1 MNSSRLLCLV
11 IFLISALLLFGYIG
25 GLAPVELSQGSP
37 LLGWTPTV
45 NLETNQYLMWR
56 ADGLSRLFAPLIP
69 IQEALKPAMMSI
81 LTLLFGTCLICR
93 VSCTSVGT
101 NPRWGWIVG
110 VLPALITLGVTGAD
124 SVLLGALAWV
134 PLLSLFLSAIFLV
147 SKAGLLRA
155 ALPLIVISGVVSLTC
170 ATSAN
175 HLAPLAALCAVL
187 LAQRLQGEAG
197 AFPSFPN
204 SLLGIGIAIL
214 PALAMVTNIPAAPFP
229 DYHQLAHVVPDDG
242 LPGIIRPLIGLDYPI
257 QVIDRTV
264 IKSSLSLTSVAITGL
279 SLFALVFSGISS
291 ALTLACTLGILGVLD
306 TVLPEAYAQ
315 IAPIGALSRLIPW
328 GTTVA
333 YTPYLVAFGAWLLS
347 VTVIT
352 TSKRLVAIPVVL
364 TLLIVAH
371 ASQTRGYPYEIRRYG
386 YASITEVSPSAA
398 VVKHIAQAI
407 TADSSEMLKR
417 PLLQDFTP
425 SAQSLGN
432 FSTSLKTS
440 LNPLKGALAAVTDGD
455 PKTRWTT
462 GQSAQHGDEIVEII
476 FNTPILVGGIELD
489 TGEFTTDFPRGLE
502 VTGTSATKD
511 GTTCAASF
519 PSWQGS
525 VTRTPKG
532 SLYFTGQHEVQV
544 IFPAPC
550 LLKSISIKQTG
561 KATFDWSIAEIR
573 ILN

>member
-1 MNSSRLLCLV
+1 M
-11 IFLISALLLFGYIG
+11 
-25 GLAPVELSQGSP
+25 
-37 LLGWTPTV
+37 
-45 NLETNQYLMWR
+45 
-56 ADGLSRLFAPLIP
+56 
-69 IQEALKPAMMSI
+69 
-81 LTLLFGTCLICR
+81 
-93 VSCTSVGT
+93 
-101 NPRWGWIVG
+101 
-110 VLPALITLGVTGAD
+110 
-124 SVLLGALAWV
+124 LLGALAWV

-306 TVLPEAYAQ
+306 TVLPEASAQ
-315 IAPIGALSRLIPW
+315 IAPIAALSRLIPW

-462 GQSAQHGDEIVEII
+462 GQSAQHGDEIVEIT

-502 VTGTSATKD
+502 VTGTSATQD

>member
-56 ADGLSRLFAPLIP
+56 ADGLSRLFAPFFP
-69 IQEALKPAMMSI
+69 IRDALKPILMSI
-81 LTLLFGTCLICR
+81 LILLFGTCLVCR
-93 VSCTSVGT
+93 VAFASAGK

-110 VLPALITLGVTGAD
+110 FIPVLITLGVTGAD
-124 SVLLGALAWV
+124 SVVVGALAWI
-134 PLLSLFLSAIFLV
+134 PLLSLLLSAIFLV
-147 SKAGLLRA
+147 GKAGLLRA

-175 HLAPLAALCAVL
+175 HLAPLAAFCAVL

-197 AFPSFPN
+197 ALPSSSS
-204 SLLGIGIAIL
+204 SLLGIGIAII
-214 PALAMVTNIPAAPFP
+214 PALVMVATIPVAPFP
-229 DYHQLAHVVPDDG
+229 DYPQLGHVVPDDG
-242 LPGIIRPLIGLDYPI
+242 LSGIIRPLIGIDYPI
-257 QVIDRTV
+257 QVLDRTI
-264 IKSSLSLTSVAITGL
+264 IKSSFSLMSVAVVVL
-279 SLFALVFSGISS
+279 SLFALVVSGMSS
-291 ALTLACTLGILGVLD
+291 ALTLACILGILGVLD
-306 TVLPEAYAQ
+306 TVLPEASAQ
-315 IAPIGALSRLIPW
+315 IAPIAALSRLIPW

-352 TSKRLVAIPVVL
+352 TSKKIVAIPVVV
-364 TLLIVAH
+364 TLLIVAQ
-371 ASQTRGYPYEIRRYG
+371 ASQTRGYPYEIRRYS

-417 PLLQDFTP
+417 PLLQGFTP
-425 SAQSLGN
+425 SGQSLGN

-440 LNPLKGALAAVTDGD
+440 LNPFQGTLAALTDGD

-476 FNTPILVGGIELD
+476 FNTPTLVGGIELD

-502 VTGTSATKD
+502 VTGTSATQD

-532 SLYFTGQHEVQV
+532 SLYFTGQHDVQV

-550 LLKSISIKQTG
+550 LLKSLSIKQTG
-561 KATFDWSIAEIR
+561 KATFDWSIAEIK

>member
-56 ADGLSRLFAPLIP
+56 ADGLSRLFAPFFP
-69 IQEALKPAMMSI
+69 IRDALKPILMSI
-81 LTLLFGTCLICR
+81 LILLFGTCLVCR
-93 VSCTSVGT
+93 VAFASAGK

-110 VLPALITLGVTGAD
+110 FIPVLITLGVTGAD
-124 SVLLGALAWV
+124 SVVVGALAWI
-134 PLLSLFLSAIFLV
+134 PLLSLLLSAIFLV
-147 SKAGLLRA
+147 GKAGLLRA

-175 HLAPLAALCAVL
+175 HLAPLGAFCAVL

-197 AFPSFPN
+197 ALPSSSS
-204 SLLGIGIAIL
+204 SLLGIGIAII
-214 PALAMVTNIPAAPFP
+214 PALVMVATIPVAPFP
-229 DYHQLAHVVPDDG
+229 DYPQLGHVVPDDG
-242 LPGIIRPLIGLDYPI
+242 LSGIIRPLIGPDYPI
-257 QVIDRTV
+257 QVVDRAI
-264 IKSSLSLTSVAITGL
+264 IKSSFSLMSVAVVVL
-279 SLFALVFSGISS
+279 SLFALVVSGMSS
-291 ALTLACTLGILGVLD
+291 ALTLACILGILGVLD
-306 TVLPEAYAQ
+306 TVLPEASAQ
-315 IAPIGALSRLIPW
+315 IAPIAALSRLIPW

-352 TSKRLVAIPVVL
+352 TSKKIVAIPVVV
-364 TLLIVAH
+364 TLLIVAQ
-371 ASQTRGYPYEIRRYG
+371 ASQTRGYPYEIRRYS

-417 PLLQDFTP
+417 PLLQGFTP
-425 SAQSLGN
+425 SGQSLGN

-440 LNPLKGALAAVTDGD
+440 LNPFQGTLAALTDGD

-476 FNTPILVGGIELD
+476 FNTPTLVGGIELD

-502 VTGTSATKD
+502 VTGTSATQD

-532 SLYFTGQHEVQV
+532 SLYFTGQHDVQV

-550 LLKSISIKQTG
+550 LLKSLSIKQTG
-561 KATFDWSIAEIR
+561 KATFDWSIAEIK

>member
-56 ADGLSRLFAPLIP
+56 ADGLSRLFAPFFP
-69 IQEALKPAMMSI
+69 IRDALKPLLMSI
-81 LTLLFGTCLICR
+81 LILLFGTCLVCR
-93 VSCTSVGT
+93 VAFASAGK

-110 VLPALITLGVTGAD
+110 FIPVLITLGVTGAD
-124 SVLLGALAWV
+124 SVVVGALAWI
-134 PLLSLFLSAIFLV
+134 PLLSLLLSAIFLV
-147 SKAGLLRA
+147 GKAGLLRA

-175 HLAPLAALCAVL
+175 HLAPLGAFCAVL

-197 AFPSFPN
+197 ALPSSSS
-204 SLLGIGIAIL
+204 SLLGIGIAII
-214 PALAMVTNIPAAPFP
+214 PALVMVATIPVAPFP
-229 DYHQLAHVVPDDG
+229 DYPQLGHVVPDDG
-242 LPGIIRPLIGLDYPI
+242 LSGIIRPLIGPDYPI
-257 QVIDRTV
+257 QVVDRAI
-264 IKSSLSLTSVAITGL
+264 IKSSFSLMSVAVVVL
-279 SLFALVFSGISS
+279 SLFALIVSGMSS
-291 ALTLACTLGILGVLD
+291 ALTLACILGILGVLD
-306 TVLPEAYAQ
+306 TVLPEASAQ
-315 IAPIGALSRLIPW
+315 IAPIAALSRLIPW

-352 TSKRLVAIPVVL
+352 TSKKIVAIPVVV
-364 TLLIVAH
+364 TLLIVAQ
-371 ASQTRGYPYEIRRYG
+371 ASQTRGYPYEIRRYS

-417 PLLQDFTP
+417 PLLQGFTP
-425 SAQSLGN
+425 SGQSLGN

-440 LNPLKGALAAVTDGD
+440 LNPFQGTLAALTDGD

-476 FNTPILVGGIELD
+476 FNTPTLVGGIELD

-502 VTGTSATKD
+502 VTGTSATQD

-532 SLYFTGQHEVQV
+532 SLYFTGQHDVQV

-550 LLKSISIKQTG
+550 LLKSLSIKQTG
-561 KATFDWSIAEIR
+561 KATFDWSIAEIK

>member
-93 VSCTSVGT
+93 VSCTSIGT

-561 KATFDWSIAEIR
+561 KATFDWSIAEIK

>member
-56 ADGLSRLFAPLIP
+56 ADGLSRLFAPFFP
-69 IQEALKPAMMSI
+69 IRDALKPILMSI
-81 LTLLFGTCLICR
+81 LILLFGTCLVCR
-93 VSCTSVGT
+93 VAFASAGK

-110 VLPALITLGVTGAD
+110 FIPVLITLGVTGAD
-124 SVLLGALAWV
+124 SVVVGALAWI
-134 PLLSLFLSAIFLV
+134 PLLSLLLSAIFLV
-147 SKAGLLRA
+147 GKAGLLRA

-175 HLAPLAALCAVL
+175 HLAPLAAFCAVL

-197 AFPSFPN
+197 ALPSSSS
-204 SLLGIGIAIL
+204 SLLGIGIAII
-214 PALAMVTNIPAAPFP
+214 PALVMVATIPVAPFP
-229 DYHQLAHVVPDDG
+229 DYPQLGHVVPDDG
-242 LPGIIRPLIGLDYPI
+242 LSGIIRPLIGPDYPI
-257 QVIDRTV
+257 QVVDRAI
-264 IKSSLSLTSVAITGL
+264 IKSSFSLMSVAVVVL
-279 SLFALVFSGISS
+279 SLFALVVSGMSS
-291 ALTLACTLGILGVLD
+291 ALTLACILGILGVLD
-306 TVLPEAYAQ
+306 TVLPEASAQ
-315 IAPIGALSRLIPW
+315 IAPIAALSRLIPW

-352 TSKRLVAIPVVL
+352 TSKKIVAIPVVV
-364 TLLIVAH
+364 TLLIVAQ
-371 ASQTRGYPYEIRRYG
+371 ASQTRGYPYEIRRYS

-417 PLLQDFTP
+417 PLLQGFTP
-425 SAQSLGN
+425 SGQSLGN

-440 LNPLKGALAAVTDGD
+440 LNPFQGTLAALTDGD

-476 FNTPILVGGIELD
+476 FNTPTLVGGIELD

-502 VTGTSATKD
+502 VTGTSATQD

-532 SLYFTGQHEVQV
+532 SLYFTGQHDVQV

-550 LLKSISIKQTG
+550 LLKSLSIKQTG
-561 KATFDWSIAEIR
+561 KATFDWSIAEIK

>member
-1 MNSSRLLCLV
+1 
-11 IFLISALLLFGYIG
+11 
-25 GLAPVELSQGSP
+25 
-37 LLGWTPTV
+37 
-45 NLETNQYLMWR
+45 
-56 ADGLSRLFAPLIP
+56 
-69 IQEALKPAMMSI
+69 
-81 LTLLFGTCLICR
+81 
-93 VSCTSVGT
+93 
-101 NPRWGWIVG
+101 
-110 VLPALITLGVTGAD
+110 
-124 SVLLGALAWV
+124 LGALAWV
-134 PLLSLFLSAIFLV
+134 PLLSLFISAIFLV

-175 HLAPLAALCAVL
+175 HLAPLAALCAVF

-197 AFPSFPN
+197 ALRSSPS
-204 SLLGIGIAIL
+204 SLLGIGIGIGIGIAIIPSL
-214 PALAMVTNIPAAPFP
+214 VMVATIPVAPFP
-229 DYHQLAHVVPDDG
+229 DYPQLGHVVPDDG
-242 LPGIIRPLIGLDYPI
+242 LPGIIRPLIGIDYPI
-257 QVIDRTV
+257 QVLDRAM
-264 IKSSLSLTSVAITGL
+264 IKSSFSLMSVAVVVL
-279 SLFALVFSGISS
+279 SLFALVVSGMSS
-291 ALTLACTLGILGVLD
+291 ALTLACILGLLGVLD
-306 TVLPEAYAQ
+306 TVLPEPSAQ

-364 TLLIVAH
+364 TLLIVAQV
-371 ASQTRGYPYEIRRYG
+371 SQLRGYPYELRRYS
-386 YASITEVSPSAA
+386 YASVTEISPSAA

-407 TADSSEMLKR
+407 SADSSEMLKR

-425 SAQSLGN
+425 SAQSLGK
-432 FSTSLKTS
+432 FSASLKTS
-440 LNPLKGALAAVTDGD
+440 VNPFQGTLAAVTDGD

-462 GQSAQHGDEIVEII
+462 GQSAQHGDEIVEIT
-476 FNTPILVGGIELD
+476 FNTPTLVGGIELD
-489 TGEFTTDFPRGLE
+489 TGESTTDFPRGLE

-525 VTRTPKG
+525 VARTPKG
-532 SLYFTGQHEVQV
+532 SLYFTGQHDVQV

-550 LLKSISIKQTG
+550 LLTSISVKQTG
-561 KATFDWSIAEIR
+561 KATFDWSIAEIK

>member
-56 ADGLSRLFAPLIP
+56 ADGLSRLFAPFFP
-69 IQEALKPAMMSI
+69 IRDALKPLLMSI
-81 LTLLFGTCLICR
+81 LILLFGTCLVCR
-93 VSCTSVGT
+93 VAFASAGK

-110 VLPALITLGVTGAD
+110 FIPVLITLGVTGAD
-124 SVLLGALAWV
+124 SVVVGALAWI
-134 PLLSLFLSAIFLV
+134 PLLSLLLSAIFLV
-147 SKAGLLRA
+147 GKAGLLRA

-175 HLAPLAALCAVL
+175 HLAPLAAFCAVL

-197 AFPSFPN
+197 ALPSSSS
-204 SLLGIGIAIL
+204 SLLGIGIAII
-214 PALAMVTNIPAAPFP
+214 PALVMVATIPVAPFP
-229 DYHQLAHVVPDDG
+229 DYPQLGHVVPDDG
-242 LPGIIRPLIGLDYPI
+242 LSGIIRPLIGPDYPI
-257 QVIDRTV
+257 QVVDRAI
-264 IKSSLSLTSVAITGL
+264 IKSSFSLMSVAVVVL
-279 SLFALVFSGISS
+279 SLFALVVSGMSS
-291 ALTLACTLGILGVLD
+291 ALTLACILGILGVLD
-306 TVLPEAYAQ
+306 TVLPEASAQ
-315 IAPIGALSRLIPW
+315 IAPIAALSRLIPW

-352 TSKRLVAIPVVL
+352 TSKKIVAIPVVV
-364 TLLIVAH
+364 TLLIVAQ
-371 ASQTRGYPYEIRRYG
+371 ASQTRGYPYEIRRYS

-417 PLLQDFTP
+417 PLLQGFTP
-425 SAQSLGN
+425 SGQSLGN

-440 LNPLKGALAAVTDGD
+440 LNPFQGTLAALTDGD

-476 FNTPILVGGIELD
+476 FNTPTLVGGIELD

-502 VTGTSATKD
+502 VTGTSATQD

-532 SLYFTGQHEVQV
+532 SLYFTGQHDVQV

-550 LLKSISIKQTG
+550 LLKSLSIKQTG
-561 KATFDWSIAEIR
+561 KATFDWSIAEIK

>member
-155 ALPLIVISGVVSLTC
+155 ALPLIVISGVISLTC

-197 AFPSFPN
+197 ALPSFPN

-306 TVLPEAYAQ
+306 TVLPEASAQ
-315 IAPIGALSRLIPW
+315 IAPIAALSRLIPW

-417 PLLQDFTP
+417 PLLQGFTP
-425 SAQSLGN
+425 SAQSLGK

-440 LNPLKGALAAVTDGD
+440 LNPFQGTLAALTDGD

-462 GQSAQHGDEIVEII
+462 GQSAQHGDEIVEIT

-502 VTGTSATKD
+502 VTGTSATQD

>member
-56 ADGLSRLFAPLIP
+56 ADGLSRLFAPFFP
-69 IQEALKPAMMSI
+69 IRDALKPILMSI
-81 LTLLFGTCLICR
+81 LILLFGTCLVCR
-93 VSCTSVGT
+93 VAFASAGK

-110 VLPALITLGVTGAD
+110 FIPVLITLGVTGAD
-124 SVLLGALAWV
+124 SVVVGALAWI
-134 PLLSLFLSAIFLV
+134 PLLSLLLSAIFLV
-147 SKAGLLRA
+147 GKAGLLRA

-175 HLAPLAALCAVL
+175 HLAPLGAFCAVL

-197 AFPSFPN
+197 ALPSSSS
-204 SLLGIGIAIL
+204 SLLGIGIAII
-214 PALAMVTNIPAAPFP
+214 PALVMVATIPVAPFP
-229 DYHQLAHVVPDDG
+229 DYPQLGHVVPDDG
-242 LPGIIRPLIGLDYPI
+242 LSGIIRPLIGPDYPI
-257 QVIDRTV
+257 QVVDRAI
-264 IKSSLSLTSVAITGL
+264 IKSSFSLMSVAVVVL
-279 SLFALVFSGISS
+279 SLFALIVSGMSS
-291 ALTLACTLGILGVLD
+291 ALTLACILGILGVLD
-306 TVLPEAYAQ
+306 TVLPEASAQ
-315 IAPIGALSRLIPW
+315 IAPIAALSRLIPW

-352 TSKRLVAIPVVL
+352 TSKKIVAIPVVV
-364 TLLIVAH
+364 TLLIVAQ
-371 ASQTRGYPYEIRRYG
+371 ASQTRGYPYEIRRYS

-417 PLLQDFTP
+417 PLLQGFTP
-425 SAQSLGN
+425 SGQSLGN

-440 LNPLKGALAAVTDGD
+440 LNPFQGTLAALTDGD

-476 FNTPILVGGIELD
+476 FNTPTLVGGIELD

-502 VTGTSATKD
+502 VTGTSATQD

-532 SLYFTGQHEVQV
+532 SLYFTGQHDVQV

-550 LLKSISIKQTG
+550 LLKSLSIKQTG
-561 KATFDWSIAEIR
+561 KATFDWSIAEIK

>member
-56 ADGLSRLFAPLIP
+56 ADGLSRLFAPFFP
-69 IQEALKPAMMSI
+69 IRDALKPLLMSI
-81 LTLLFGTCLICR
+81 LILLFGTCLVCR
-93 VSCTSVGT
+93 VAFASAGK

-110 VLPALITLGVTGAD
+110 FIPVLITLGVTGAD
-124 SVLLGALAWV
+124 SVVVGALAWT
-134 PLLSLFLSAIFLV
+134 PLLSLLLSAILLV
-147 SKAGLLRA
+147 GKAGLLRA

-175 HLAPLAALCAVL
+175 HLAPLAAFCAVL

-197 AFPSFPN
+197 ALPSSSS
-204 SLLGIGIAIL
+204 SLLGIGIAII
-214 PALAMVTNIPAAPFP
+214 PALVMVATIPVAPFP
-229 DYHQLAHVVPDDG
+229 DYPQLGHVVPDDG
-242 LPGIIRPLIGLDYPI
+242 LSGIIRPLIGIDYPI
-257 QVIDRTV
+257 QVLDRTI
-264 IKSSLSLTSVAITGL
+264 IKSSFSLMSVAVVVL
-279 SLFALVFSGISS
+279 SLFALVVSGMSS
-291 ALTLACTLGILGVLD
+291 ALTLACILGILGVLD
-306 TVLPEAYAQ
+306 TVLPEASAQ
-315 IAPIGALSRLIPW
+315 IAPIAALSRLIPW

-352 TSKRLVAIPVVL
+352 TSKKIVAIPVVV
-364 TLLIVAH
+364 TLLIVAQ
-371 ASQTRGYPYEIRRYG
+371 ASQTRGYPYEIRRYS

-417 PLLQDFTP
+417 PLLQGFTP
-425 SAQSLGN
+425 SGQSLGK

-440 LNPLKGALAAVTDGD
+440 LNPFQGTLAAVTDGD

-476 FNTPILVGGIELD
+476 FNTPTLVGGIELD

-502 VTGTSATKD
+502 VTGTSATQD

-532 SLYFTGQHEVQV
+532 SLYFTGQHDVQV

-550 LLKSISIKQTG
+550 LLKSLSIKQTG
-561 KATFDWSIAEIR
+561 KATFDWSIAEIK

>member
-187 LAQRLQGEAG
+187 LAQRLQEEAG

-476 FNTPILVGGIELD
+476 FNTPTLVGGIELD

-525 VTRTPKG
+525 VARTPKG